1 MKLST
6 LFSILLLLATATA
19 IYLGEDHDEDFV
31 LEESLEDDQHI
42 RRLRPAG
49 LNKKKLSRAERQAI
63 RQKKR
68 EERKAAREKR
78 IASTAKRD
86 FIVVLNE
93 GVDADDLKGL
103 DLKGRIG
110 KIVQDTLAEG
120 EIGAVY
126 KNVFHGFTIAL
137 PSNKADKMVRQLEK
151 SPYIKSV
158 EEDEEEEMQQQLE
171 HWSVQNTNINVR
183 HDGVDDGDYVDADI
197 VSACKL

>member
-68 EERKAAREKR
+68 EERNSKKEEKC
-78 IASTAKRD
+78 IEQFLFLS
-86 FIVVLNE
+86 FSS
-93 GVDADDLKGL
+93 
-103 DLKGRIG
+103 
-110 KIVQDTLAEG
+110 
-120 EIGAVY
+120 
-126 KNVFHGFTIAL
+126 L
-137 PSNKADKMVRQLEK
+137 PSF
-151 SPYIKSV
+151 S
-158 EEDEEEEMQQQLE
+158 
-171 HWSVQNTNINVR
+171 
-183 HDGVDDGDYVDADI
+183 GF
-197 VSACKL
+197 CC